1 MNPIVVSIRMNARVV
16 ENYRRIDCGRKKSG
30 KRITPFWNCLL
41 KKGKFLETL
50 ISLMIIQLDR
60 KIFLL
65 QCSRKK
71 FVLWKEY
78 IIFYSKKITRSLEKK
93 IISNIQ
99 RNYTLRFL
107 TNPDDNLEE
116 RKESFL
122 EKMIR
127 NDLSIGEYYLSLF
140 DCESSRSW

>member
-16 ENYRRIDCGRKKSG
+16 ENYRRIDCARKKSG
-30 KRITPFWNCLL
+30 KQITPLWNCLL
-41 KKGKFLETL
+41 KKGKFRDINFLDDNSTGSKD
-50 ISLMIIQLDR
+50 ISLTMFREEICFMERIYHILF
-60 KIFLL
+60 KENNSIG
-65 QCSRKK
+65 KK
-71 FVLWKEY
+71 
-78 IIFYSKKITRSLEKK
+78 
-93 IISNIQ
+93 ISNIQ

-140 DCESSRSW
+140 DCESSRS

>member
-1 MNPIVVSIRMNARVV
+1 MERIYHILFKENNSI
-16 ENYRRIDCGRKKSG
+16 GKK
-30 KRITPFWNCLL
+30 
-41 KKGKFLETL
+41 
-50 ISLMIIQLDR
+50 
-60 KIFLL
+60 
-65 QCSRKK
+65 
-71 FVLWKEY
+71 
-78 IIFYSKKITRSLEKK
+78 
-93 IISNIQ
+93 ISNIQ

-140 DCESSRSW
+140 DCESSRSC